1 MLTLVYVNNN
11 VEWPNRPQ
19 ILGSLTLCYRTGLSD
34 FPSSVFVTYAWTNMS
49 MARRERS
56 FIYAKDI
63 MKNTGRSKTYA
74 FGLLKKIKAFFS
86 KDDYQL
92 VTIDEYA
99 RFHGIPVEKVMEYL

>member
-1 MLTLVYVNNN
+1 
-11 VEWPNRPQ
+11 
-19 ILGSLTLCYRTGLSD
+19 
-34 FPSSVFVTYAWTNMS
+34 MS

-63 MKNTGRSKTYA
+63 MKIAGKSKTYSYN
-74 FGLLKKIKAFFS
+74 LLKKMKAFFS
-86 KDDYQL
+86 KDDHQL

>member
-1 MLTLVYVNNN
+1 
-11 VEWPNRPQ
+11 
-19 ILGSLTLCYRTGLSD
+19 
-34 FPSSVFVTYAWTNMS
+34 MS

-63 MKNTGRSKTYA
+63 MKITGRSKTYA
-74 FGLLKKIKAFFS
+74 YGLLKKIKAFFR
-86 KDDYQL
+86 KDDHQL